1 MFVFGVGM
9 GLIMQVLVV
18 AVQNA
23 VSYEDLGVATSSA
36 TFFRMIGGS
45 FGTAVF
51 GAIYAIVFK
60 NTFAP
65 ALAQVPAGVLRS
77 FNPQALN
84 PSLLAK
90 LKETSEGLVFFTKYI
105 DAVTHSVH
113 VVFLVAVPIAFLAF
127 ILSFLL
133 PEVSLRRTVQ
143 TVDPGEV
150 HGSPHT
156 RSSLDEIQLALQR
169 MSFRENREEL
179 YRTLAQRA
187 GTDLPPRSVWL
198 LYRLADAPACTVDD
212 MAERLHVEP
221 SVIQPGL
228 DGLSSAGMV
237 ETHQRGPDCDLRLTS
252 NGVATLDR
260 LTEARRSSLTELL
273 EGWDLEEH
281 PEVIEMV
288 KNLAHALLADDQ
300 RLVAD
305 AMPRPTAGVAAGD
318 GSDGEGGS
326 VGAPGGG

>member
-1 MFVFGVGM
+1 
-9 GLIMQVLVV
+9 VL
-18 AVQNA
+18 
-23 VSYEDLGVATSSA
+23 
-36 TFFRMIGGS
+36 
-45 FGTAVF
+45 
-51 GAIYAIVFK
+51 
-60 NTFAP
+60 
-65 ALAQVPAGVLRS
+65 
-77 FNPQALN
+77 
-84 PSLLAK
+84 
-90 LKETSEGLVFFTKYI
+90 FTKYI

-113 VVFLVAVPIAFLAF
+113 VVFLVAVPIAFVAF
-127 ILSFLL
+127 LLSFLL

-169 MSFRENREEL
+169 LSTRENRQEL

-212 MAERLHVEP
+212 IATRLHVEP
-221 SVIQPGL
+221 SVIKPGL
-228 DGLSSAGMV
+228 DGLASAGMV
-237 ETHQRGPDCDLRLTS
+237 EEHQRGADCDLRLTS
-252 NGVATLDR
+252 NGLATLDR
-260 LTEARRSSLTELL
+260 LTQARRSSLTELL

-281 PEVIEMV
+281 PEVVEMV

-305 AMPRPTAGVAAGD
+305 AMPLESARVAAGNGRRGLD
-318 GSDGEGGS
+318 ETARAS
-326 VGAPGGG
+326 GGG